1 MGTCLVL
8 GGKLSEVRNRQ
19 LLCYSSSRDL
29 ETDINNTIMKLSFD
43 QNDFSQLNL
52 HNVRSNTPCKEL
64 SPTPLDKHRSREP
77 SPFRM
82 PPLKLSSGTNT
93 PGKNVGSQ
101 DPHAYFSRPN
111 SSQSIYG
118 GRGGTGKPLD
128 LDTFRAAMEA
138 KQMEDDSPPQRR
150 PNQLSKSTSGNIVL
164 RSASGVV
171 LCRSDGT
178 EAGTSGAV
186 FDNER
191 PGSAMSDTSID
202 IPDLASHHSRPPSR
216 LGDQVSGAFDHFS
229 EAPVNYSD
237 KYVQEELQRKM
248 VLQEDKDKFYREKRE
263 AAEAKEKEAALA
275 ELQQLED
282 MKNLKEK
289 KLLEERQAAE
299 EKKREEELKKKQTE
313 ERLKA
318 QKLQEEKELLEA
330 KRNEEEKQKKLEE
343 KKKEEES
350 LKLEAKKKEE
360 EKQKL
365 EAKKKEEEMQKLE
378 AKKKEEEKQKLE
390 AKKKAE
396 EKQKLEAKKKEE
408 EKQRV
413 EAKKKEEE
421 KLKLEANKKEEE
433 KKRVEAKKKEDEK
446 QKLEANKKEEERQK
460 LEAKKKEEEK
470 QRKKKKKRFFQKKKK
485 KKKKK

>member
-29 ETDINNTIMKLSFD
+29 ETDIDNTIMKLSFD
-43 QNDFSQLNL
+43 QNDFSKLNL
-52 HNVRSNTPCKEL
+52 QHVRSNTPCKEL
-64 SPTPLDKHRSREP
+64 SPTPLYKHRSREP

-191 PGSAMSDTSID
+191 PGSAMSDMS
-202 IPDLASHHSRPPSR
+202 IPDLLPDLVIKSVEHLTISVKHLQIIVIKMYRK
-216 LGDQVSGAFDHFS
+216 
-229 EAPVNYSD
+229 NY
-237 KYVQEELQRKM
+237 
-248 VLQEDKDKFYREKRE
+248 
-263 AAEAKEKEAALA
+263 KEKWFY
-275 ELQQLED
+275 
-282 MKNLKEK
+282 KKIKTNFIEK
-289 KLLEERQAAE
+289 KERQ
-299 EKKREEELKKKQTE
+299 L
-313 ERLKA
+313 
-318 QKLQEEKELLEA
+318 
-330 KRNEEEKQKKLEE
+330 
-343 KKKEEES
+343 
-350 LKLEAKKKEE
+350 
-360 EKQKL
+360 
-365 EAKKKEEEMQKLE
+365 
-378 AKKKEEEKQKLE
+378 
-390 AKKKAE
+390 
-396 EKQKLEAKKKEE
+396 
-408 EKQRV
+408 
-413 EAKKKEEE
+413 
-421 KLKLEANKKEEE
+421 
-433 KKRVEAKKKEDEK
+433 
-446 QKLEANKKEEERQK
+446 
-460 LEAKKKEEEK
+460 K
-470 QRKKKKKRFFQKKKK
+470 QRKKRLL
-485 KKKKK
+485 

>member
-52 HNVRSNTPCKEL
+52 HHVRSNTPCKEL
-64 SPTPLDKHRSREP
+64 SPTPLYKHRSREP

-191 PGSAMSDTSID
+191 PGSAMSDTSI
-202 IPDLASHHSRPPSR
+202 PDLASHHSRPSSR

-229 EAPVNYSD
+229 EAPTNYCD
-237 KYVQEELQRKM
+237 KDVQEELQRKM

-318 QKLQEEKELLEA
+318 QKLQEEKNYLRQRGM
-330 KRNEEEKQKKLEE
+330 KRKNRK
-343 KKKEEES
+343 S
-350 LKLEAKKKEE
+350 LK
-360 EKQKL
+360 
-365 EAKKKEEEMQKLE
+365 
-378 AKKKEEEKQKLE
+378 
-390 AKKKAE
+390 
-396 EKQKLEAKKKEE
+396 
-408 EKQRV
+408 
-413 EAKKKEEE
+413 
-421 KLKLEANKKEEE
+421 
-433 KKRVEAKKKEDEK
+433 
-446 QKLEANKKEEERQK
+446 
-460 LEAKKKEEEK
+460 
-470 QRKKKKKRFFQKKKK
+470 
-485 KKKKK
+485 